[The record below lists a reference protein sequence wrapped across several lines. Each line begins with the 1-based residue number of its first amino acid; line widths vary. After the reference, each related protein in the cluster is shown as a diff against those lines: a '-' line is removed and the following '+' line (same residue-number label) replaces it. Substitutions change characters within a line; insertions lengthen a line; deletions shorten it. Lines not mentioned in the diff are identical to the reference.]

1 MAFFGLP
8 AFTTAFAAT
17 PVPGPQVSP
26 ALLTSPWKCTL
37 VVPPGVSIDKVLR
50 AANGEVF
57 VTVGHLVV
65 CESTKVVVDDSVFD
79 DSCPLEGKEAIELSG
94 RSMNLPYYK
103 SIVIFFISKI
113 IRELGQT
120 DAVVWFESMDQMT
133 TTCAPDWFEEV
144 FRVQSENG
152 GIDNVLTWSFEI
164 QPNED
169 WHEMRR
175 QGLRFCGNRHNSPTS
190 CVLTSKSDTC
200 VISGLTLVLDHQ
212 SNEALMKTV
221 KDLNKYLYVT
231 CCRNPIIPKVSFGTL
246 SAFRFPSSK

>member
-17 PVPGPQVSP
+17 PVLEPQVSAAP
-26 ALLTSPWKCTL
+26 LTSPWSCTL
-37 VVPPGVSIDKVLR
+37 VVPPGVSINEVIS

-57 VTVGHLVV
+57 VAVGHLVMYS
-65 CESTKVVVDDSVFD
+65 STPVVVDDSVFD
-79 DSCPLEGKEAIELSG
+79 AFCPLEGKEAIELSG
-94 RSMNLPYYK
+94 RSMDLPYYK

-120 DAVVWFESMDQMT
+120 DAVVWFESMEQMT
-133 TTCAPDWFEEV
+133 MTFAPDWFEEV
-144 FRVQSENG
+144 LRVQSENG

-164 QPNED
+164 QPNEN
-169 WHEMRR
+169 WHTMRR
-175 QGLRFCGNRHNSPTS
+175 RGLRFCGDRHNSPTS

-221 KDLNKYLYVT
+221 KDLNKFLYVT